1 MDIQIAA
8 TLGMIIFCGLIIAAV
23 MKNSVIGMLA
33 GLISGGAILI
43 LIYILIQ
50 SDSTYQIKR
59 GD

>member
-1 MDIQIAA
+1 MDIQLGA

-23 MKNSVIGMLA
+23 MKNSVIGLMA
-33 GLISGGAILI
+33 GLISGGALLI

-50 SDSTYQIKR
+50 SDSTYHQKR